1 MRPIAQTARHPARMI
16 TQASSDKPHHIAF
29 LLDNLRGGGAERV
42 VLAIAAGFAERGYAV
57 DLLVCERRGELRDQ
71 IPDRV
76 NLVELA
82 PGSAVGGLWR
92 ALRCA
97 GMTRG
102 LLASVK
108 AMRKVPRNF
117 RYIAPLAHYLQQSQ
131 PELLFSALP
140 KANITAVLAQS
151 VAGVSTRVHV
161 GVQNALSQRSARGKR
176 DGKGQVHHLTPL
188 LRECY
193 HRAQG
198 VVAASHGVGQDAV
211 DFLGLDAGNVQ
222 VVYNPVSVAGCGTGA
237 MPDHPWFSEPGPP
250 VVLAIGRLV
259 AQKNFHLLLHAVALA
274 SEDTE
279 LRLMILGGDP
289 ESADQMA
296 HQKSLQEMADALGI
310 ADVVALPG
318 YRANTQD
325 YLRAAQLFA
334 LSSIYEGFGNVL
346 VEALLAG
353 CPVVSTDCPSGPAE
367 ILDNGRYG
375 RLVPVNDAIALA
387 LAIREALAE
396 QVDVDRLRERGLRFS
411 PEQAVTGYEAL
422 FFPAA

>member
-1 MRPIAQTARHPARMI
+1 
-16 TQASSDKPHHIAF
+16 
-29 LLDNLRGGGAERV
+29 
-42 VLAIAAGFAERGYAV
+42 
-57 DLLVCERRGELRDQ
+57 
-71 IPDRV
+71 
-76 NLVELA
+76 
-82 PGSAVGGLWR
+82 
-92 ALRCA
+92 
-97 GMTRG
+97 
-102 LLASVK
+102 
-108 AMRKVPRNF
+108 
-117 RYIAPLAHYLQQSQ
+117 
-131 PELLFSALP
+131 
-140 KANITAVLAQS
+140 
-151 VAGVSTRVHV
+151 
-161 GVQNALSQRSARGKR
+161 
-176 DGKGQVHHLTPL
+176 
-188 LRECY
+188 
-193 HRAQG
+193 
-198 VVAASHGVGQDAV
+198 
-211 DFLGLDAGNVQ
+211 
-222 VVYNPVSVAGCGTGA
+222 
-237 MPDHPWFSEPGPP
+237 
-250 VVLAIGRLV
+250 LAIGRLV